1 MMMASVRD
9 VGARGRDGVYERV
22 TKLASVLFFKEQ
34 ICSSSPGVV
43 TPFSDSLARTEGC
56 LRCHPLLV

>member
-22 TKLASVLFFKEQ
+22 TKLASVFFF
-34 ICSSSPGVV
+34 VRALRALYRR
-43 TPFSDSLARTEGC
+43 FRTVWRE
-56 LRCHPLLV
+56 PKAV